1 MIRYKIK
8 INYTVYTIMALNFL
22 IEHILKKL
30 VHLMNRVSMLFV
42 YLQKSQSIPGA
53 EWDREA
59 SLQIAQMLNLKF
71 GKRVSVPF

>member
-1 MIRYKIK
+1 
-8 INYTVYTIMALNFL
+8 MALNFL

-53 EWDREA
+53 EWDRVA